1 MVVAAAAQNCP
12 PGKSESSDTASPTCD
27 DCEKGMYNT
36 EEGAVAC
43 KSCPAGFSGTVT
55 SSVGSNKS
63 AILAHTMCEQCVAG
77 MYAKARHLLSMNN
90 QWRNPDRCVGCSAG
104 KTSSADRGL
113 CVNCAAGQYAGV
125 MVKQCAQHVL

>member
-1 MVVAAAAQNCP
+1 MNFLLFLFFLVVAAAAQNCP
-12 PGKSESSDTASPTCD
+12 PGKSESSDTAPPTCD

-55 SSVGSNKS
+55 SSEGSPVNKS

-77 MYAKARHLLSMNN
+77 MYAEPRYFVNTL
-90 QWRNPDRCVGCSAG
+90 WRNPERCVGCSEG
-104 KTSSADRGL
+104 KTSSEDRGL
-113 CVNCAAGQYAGV
+113 CVECATGQYAGG
-125 MVKQCAQHVL
+125 